1 MIGVSA
7 DADEFLDVRVPGGDI
22 VVRDR
27 PVHPVSQLLGRDE
40 LVLAPAL
47 TRAAPDDG
55 LAAHLITTDPV
66 ERPLLDVRMATVL
79 DEEMHGVLAITGRL
93 AEQRG
98 VLGHPTRP
106 GA

>member
-7 DADEFLDVRVPGGDI
+7 DADEFLDVRVPRGDI
-22 VVRDR
+22 VVGDR

-55 LAAHLITTDPV
+55 LAAHLITTDPI
-66 ERPLLDVRMATVL
+66 ERPLLDVGMVAVF
-79 DEEMHGVLAITGRL
+79 DEEMHGVLAVTGRF
-93 AEQRG
+93 ADQRI
-98 VLGHPTRP
+98 LLEDLTR
-106 GA
+106 

>member
-55 LAAHLITTDPV
+55 LAAHLITTDPI
-66 ERPLLDVRMATVL
+66 ERPLLDVRMVTIL
-79 DEEMHGVLAITGRL
+79 DEEMHGVFAVTGCLADQRIVFENL
-93 AEQRG
+93 AR
-98 VLGHPTRP
+98 
-106 GA
+106 